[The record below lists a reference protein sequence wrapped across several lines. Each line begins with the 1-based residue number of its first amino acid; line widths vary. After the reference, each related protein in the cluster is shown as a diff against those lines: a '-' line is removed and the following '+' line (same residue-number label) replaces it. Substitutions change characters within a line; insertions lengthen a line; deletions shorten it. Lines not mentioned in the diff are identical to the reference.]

1 MTVLLLAVV
10 MGAPP
15 DFTEEIQGAVDD
27 VKSVFVVP
35 PALVKAII
43 QQESAFNP
51 KALSPCGAVGLM
63 QVMPFNAASLGLK
76 SEKELWVPRLNILAG
91 TRLLAALLQHYQGD
105 VIAALVAY
113 NSGPKRR
120 WAPVP
125 ANGETPA
132 YVTRILGFWR
142 DVERSTSNG
151 SGSGTGQSRL

>member
-63 QVMPFNAASLGLK
+63 QVSNRCTDRCLMTAS
-76 SEKELWVPRLNILAG
+76 A
-91 TRLLAALLQHYQGD
+91 
-105 VIAALVAY
+105 
-113 NSGPKRR
+113 
-120 WAPVP
+120 
-125 ANGETPA
+125 
-132 YVTRILGFWR
+132 
-142 DVERSTSNG
+142 
-151 SGSGTGQSRL
+151 